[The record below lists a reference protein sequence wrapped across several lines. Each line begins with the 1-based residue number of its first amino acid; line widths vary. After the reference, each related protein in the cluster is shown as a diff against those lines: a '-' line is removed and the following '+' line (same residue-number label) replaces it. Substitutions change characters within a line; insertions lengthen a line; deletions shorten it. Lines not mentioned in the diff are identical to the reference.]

1 MAVQGRARHRGLL
14 IARIAIVGNSGSG
27 KSTLA
32 ARLSAG
38 QIEAILDLDTI
49 VWEPGQPGVL
59 RDAKLARED
68 LHAFCRSN
76 QDWIIEGCY
85 GDLIEE
91 TFAYRPEL
99 IFLDP
104 GLERCLSNCRSRPWE
119 THKYAS
125 KEEQDSRLAFLL
137 QWVADYYTR
146 EGDMSLA
153 GHEALFQRYDGPK
166 QLITHFDHQ

>member
-1 MAVQGRARHRGLL
+1 MQDGEILTL
-14 IARIAIVGNSGSG
+14 RIAIVGNSGSG

-32 ARLSAG
+32 GQLSAG
-38 QIEAILDLDTI
+38 KIDAILDLDTI
-49 VWEPGQPGVL
+49 VWEPGQPGIMRDGALAL
-59 RDAKLARED
+59 RD
-68 LHAFCRSN
+68 LHTFCESSDN
-76 QDWIIEGCY
+76 WIVEGCY
-85 GDLIEE
+85 GNLIEA

-104 GLERCLSNCRSRPWE
+104 GLQRCLSNCRSRPWE

-125 KEEQDSRLAFLL
+125 REEQDTKLPFLL

-153 GHEALFQRYDGPK
+153 GHEALFRRYDGPK
-166 QLITHFDHQ
+166 RLLAGHDD

>member
-1 MAVQGRARHRGLL
+1 V
-14 IARIAIVGNSGSG
+14 RIAIVGNSGSG

-32 ARLSAG
+32 RRLSAG
-38 QIEAILDLDTI
+38 QINAILDLDTI
-49 VWEPGQPGVL
+49 VWEPGQVGVL
-59 RDAKLARED
+59 RDGNRVVRD
-68 LHAFCRSN
+68 LHTFCESSDN
-76 QDWIIEGCY
+76 WIVEGCY
-85 GDLIEE
+85 GNLIEA

-104 GLERCLSNCRSRPWE
+104 GLQRCLSNCRSRPWE

-125 KEEQDSRLAFLL
+125 REEQDTKLPFLL

-166 QLITHFDHQ
+166 RWLAERDG